1 MSDETIVKDE
11 ILKETESVE
20 ELEGKSGP
28 MSIAE
33 NSDEQSDANLGT
45 DQQSIDTNLNESI
58 SRVFCV
64 KCGAEL
70 KEGQAFCPTCGHKV
84 GAPLEEQVGSSEEHK
99 DDSKKGN
106 GKKIAIG
113 ALIALLAVGACA
125 VFFFVI
131 RGVQAKEIVLN
142 KETLSVKAGES
153 DSLKFT
159 INPDNTKDKTVS
171 WSTSND
177 TIATVSQGT
186 VTGVNEGTCTVT
198 VKTSNGK
205 TDSCEIT
212 VTPAGPDLVAIY
224 NEYCS
229 SDYASVAS
237 DGSYIAIDT
246 NPNNYDDYNDYEAM
260 SAIYAVDDALGLPDS
275 VEQKMGQTRSLDGM
289 QTYEGDGIEVAW
301 SYHPDNGLEVIYSL
315 TGK

>member
-1 MSDETIVKDE
+1 MSDDEVVKSGEVDN
-11 ILKETESVE
+11 TESVE
-20 ELEGKSGP
+20 ALEEKPVTISV
-28 MSIAE
+28 AE
-33 NSDEQSDANLGT
+33 NDNVQSGTDLGSDQQDIDAN
-45 DQQSIDTNLNESI
+45 SEKAI
-58 SRVFCV
+58 SRIYCA

-70 KEGQAFCPTCGHKV
+70 KTGQVFCPTCGHKV
-84 GAPLEEQVGSSEEHK
+84 GAPLEEQEVSSEEQK
-99 DDSKKGN
+99 DAPKKGN
-106 GKKIAIG
+106 GKKIAIVV
-113 ALIALLAVGACA
+113 LIALLAVAACA
-125 VFFFVI
+125 VFYFVI

-142 KETLSVKAGES
+142 KENLSVKAGES

-159 INPDNTKDKTVS
+159 INPENTKNKTVT

-212 VTPAGPDLVAIY
+212 VTPAGPDLVSIY
-224 NEYCS
+224 NECCS
-229 SDYASVAS
+229 SDYASVAA
-237 DGSYIAIDT
+237 DGSYLAIDT
-246 NPNNYDDYNDYEAM
+246 NPKDYDDYNDYDAM
-260 SAIYAVDDALGLPDS
+260 NAIYAVDDALGLPDS

-289 QTYEGDGIEVAW
+289 QTYEGEGIEVSW
-301 SYHPDNGLEVIYSL
+301 NYHPNRGLEVIYSL